1 MRLLSASVLMSAI
14 LLPSCVPGHSQLPT
28 DIVQWRVD
36 EDSSHSVHR
45 GAISALR
52 VDAHIKEGWHV
63 YGSAQLEGGPTPLK
77 ASLEEN
83 PIASLSGK
91 IDGSEPLKLHDTSFN
106 LETTAYKTDFFLT
119 IPVRLKSDA
128 PSGVGAI
135 PVSIRYQSCSD
146 RTCMPPKT
154 IHLRIPVSVVA
165 TR

>member
-1 MRLLSASVLMSAI
+1 MRLLSSSVLMAAI
-14 LLPSCVPGHSQLPT
+14 LLPNCVPSRSQLPT
-28 DIVQWRVD
+28 DPVQWRVD
-36 EDSSHSVHR
+36 DDSSHPVHR
-45 GAISALR
+45 GATSSLR

-83 PIASLSGK
+83 PIASLIGK
-91 IDGSEPLKLHDTSFN
+91 IDGSEPLKFHDTSFN
-106 LETTAYKTDFFLT
+106 LETTVYKTDFFLN

-128 PSGVGAI
+128 PTGVGAI
-135 PVSIRYQSCSD
+135 PVSIRYQSCSE

-154 IHLRIPVSVVA
+154 IHLRVPVGVVA